1 MAADRQGI
9 DFRSS
14 VWMLLEESGSE
25 MFAEIGVGLGDDR
38 RGVMALVKERVVRD
52 LSSTVL
58 LRGGQHFC

>member
-1 MAADRQGI
+1 
-9 DFRSS
+9 
-14 VWMLLEESGSE
+14 